1 VIIKSLSNIDVLIF
15 ILIGLYFLKLVF
27 HALYL
32 SKIDKIKNGSNKYTG
47 PIIRYFMII
56 TPVFVKD
63 PIIKSEGKKNL
74 LILELI
80 NQIIFILLI
89 SIFIVVVG
97 FVIISY

>member
-1 VIIKSLSNIDVLIF
+1 
-15 ILIGLYFLKLVF
+15 
-27 HALYL
+27 
-32 SKIDKIKNGSNKYTG
+32 
-47 PIIRYFMII
+47 MII